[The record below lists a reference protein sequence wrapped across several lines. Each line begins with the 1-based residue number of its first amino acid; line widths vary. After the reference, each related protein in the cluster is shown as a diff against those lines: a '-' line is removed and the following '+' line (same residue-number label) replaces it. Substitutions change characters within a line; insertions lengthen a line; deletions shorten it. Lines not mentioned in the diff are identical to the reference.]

1 MNATADHDVSD
12 QDVDA
17 ILDDILEHI
26 AADLACEMHYAIKM
40 GKMTERPK
48 RRLDLYSQ
56 VHATEEEMMQSIR
69 RYETEEPLQK
79 KASTLTEEA
88 LLDAEEPDDD
98 DAATTASSSLSTP
111 TVTNNNNNNATNTT
125 VIMTRHQQNHNDIW
139 NRLPPKEPKK
149 LALCTICNR
158 EVSALRFAPH
168 LDKCMQLGSMR
179 GSAAAAAASLGNGN
193 SNNGGSNGQRG
204 GGGAAK

>member
-1 MNATADHDVSD
+1 MTEIKAVAVAPADVSDHDVD
-12 QDVDA
+12 I

-40 GKMTERPK
+40 GMITERSK

-56 VHATEEEMMQSIR
+56 VHATEEEMMQSLR

-79 KASTLTEEA
+79 RTSTLTEEA
-88 LLDAEEPDDD
+88 LLDVEEQDNED
-98 DAATTASSSLSTP
+98 ATTIPSSSLSTP
-111 TVTNNNNNNATNTT
+111 TVNNSTT
-125 VIMTRHQQNHNDIW
+125 AITAVIMTRHQQNHNDIW

-149 LALCTICNR
+149 LATCTICNR

-179 GSAAAAAASLGNGN
+179 GAAAANASGIPN
-193 SNNGGSNGQRG
+193 SNGVSNGQRG
-204 GGGAAK
+204 GGVAK